1 MVYLVRNVWLF
12 HWYLCHLRVLIVTHS
27 IILVMEEP
35 LMNSSSIQWILIY
48 FYQQAKVTQLHAFQ
62 SSMASY
68 LGSHCFWSALL
79 CAWKSHGFLC
89 ITQLVWQP
97 FFSIKAGKDNLSQS
111 KLRLYFSFFFLFGR
125 SQSKTLEYQN
135 RCVSCHIWWSGWTQR
150 WSPQYSMYLRTV
162 SHSFSSFSCFLCFPF
177 LSFHFPHH
185 LMEPINMPF
194 GFLKNIKIEMQCTA
208 SLGLGQFHCILL
220 SLVVFECCYPL
231 NIFSKFSL

>member
-1 MVYLVRNVWLF
+1 MVCLVRNVWLF
-12 HWYLCHLRVLIVTHS
+12 HWYLCHLCVLFVTHS

-35 LMNSSSIQWILIY
+35 LMNSSFIQWILIY

-79 CAWKSHGFLC
+79 CAWKSHDFLC
-89 ITQLVWQP
+89 ITQSVWQP

-111 KLRLYFSFFFLFGR
+111 KLSVFLFCLVDHSLR
-125 SQSKTLEYQN
+125 LWNIKTDVLVAIFGGVDGHRDE
-135 RCVSCHIWWSGWTQR
+135 VLS
-150 WSPQYSMYLRTV
+150 TV
-162 SHSFSSFSCFLCFPF
+162 CHSFSSFSCFLCFPF

-185 LMEPINMPF
+185 LMEPINIPF

-220 SLVVFECCYPL
+220 SLVVIECCDPL
-231 NIFSKFSL
+231 NILSKFSL